1 MVSQSM
7 KQRTFADLEQAHK
20 KKVTRREKFL
30 AEMDAVIPWSRLE
43 ALIAPHYPKPKAGKP
58 GRRPLSLATKL
69 RIYCLQQFYG
79 LSDPGAEEALY
90 DSDAM
95 RRFAGITLTD
105 EAVPDESTILQFRR
119 LLERHGLAEQIFA
132 EVNAHLRERGL
143 MLREGTLVDAT
154 LIHAPSSTKNQ
165 SGTRDPDMSQTRKG
179 NQWYFGC
186 KAHIGADA
194 HSGLVHTVI
203 GTTAKVADITKTEAL
218 LHGEERI
225 VLGDAGYRRTGRSLD
240 APAPDRGPRIV
251 TPYVRS
257 AGKALLEWQRAA
269 NRRLASLRARVE
281 HPFRIVK
288 CQFGYT
294 KVRYRGL
301 TKNTAHLHS
310 LFAMAN
316 LVAARRQ
323 LLAAG

>member
-1 MVSQSM
+1 M
-7 KQRTFADLEQAHK
+7 
-20 KKVTRREKFL
+20 
-30 AEMDAVIPWSRLE
+30 
-43 ALIAPHYPKPKAGKP
+43 
-58 GRRPLSLATKL
+58 
-69 RIYCLQQFYG
+69 
-79 LSDPGAEEALY
+79 
-90 DSDAM
+90 
-95 RRFAGITLTD
+95 
-105 EAVPDESTILQFRR
+105 
-119 LLERHGLAEQIFA
+119 
-132 EVNAHLRERGL
+132 
-143 MLREGTLVDAT
+143 
-154 LIHAPSSTKNQ
+154 
-165 SGTRDPDMSQTRKG
+165 
-179 NQWYFGC
+179 
-186 KAHIGADA
+186 
-194 HSGLVHTVI
+194 HTVI
-203 GTTAKVADITKTEAL
+203 GTTAKVADITQTEAL

-240 APAPDRGPRIV
+240 APAPDSGPRIV

-316 LVAARRQ
+316 LVAARRR
-323 LLAAG
+323 LLATG